1 MNSDVF
7 EVDGVKYYYYVEPI
21 DIAKYFGEKKSEID
35 CLCAG
40 EKINLARQVYSET
53 KRLCQVIDNII

>member
-7 EVDGVKYYYYVEPI
+7 EINGVQYFYHVDPI
-21 DIAKYFGEKKSEID
+21 NIAEYLGKSKSEID

-40 EKINLARQVYSET
+40 EKINLARQVYTET
-53 KRLCQVIDNII
+53 KRLCRVDNII

>member
-7 EVDGVKYYYYVEPI
+7 EVDGVKYYYSVQPI
-21 DIAKYFGEKKSEID
+21 DIAEYLGINKSEID